1 MTTLVI
7 KNVDIVLLREQLNLL
22 LNTLERSGESDE
34 RIWALYD
41 MLTDA
46 VADYEKVQ
54 PKQVLLGAYENGEWA
69 VFEELEGSTTANERD
84 SILEDFQKTFGTHF
98 NFKWTL
104 RENV

>member
-7 KNVDIVLLREQLNLL
+7 KNVDTVLLREQLNLL

-46 VADYEKVQ
+46 VADHEEAQ
-54 PKQVLLGAYENGEWA
+54 PKQVLMGAYENGEWVIFA
-69 VFEELEGSTTANERD
+69 EVEESTTAIERD
-84 SILEDFQKTFGTHF
+84 SILKDFQKTLGTHF
-98 NFKWTL
+98 NFKWSV
-104 RENV
+104 R